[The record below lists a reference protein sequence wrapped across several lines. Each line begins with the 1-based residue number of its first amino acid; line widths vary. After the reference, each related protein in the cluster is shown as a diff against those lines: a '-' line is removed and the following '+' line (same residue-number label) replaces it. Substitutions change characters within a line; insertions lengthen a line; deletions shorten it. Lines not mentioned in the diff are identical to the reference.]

1 MNYLELL
8 AILLAIKSLCA
19 TCSNCHI
26 QVQCDNKTA
35 VCYVNNMGGSKSK
48 ECNALTKQ
56 IWEHY
61 ISHNFWLSATHLPG
75 CENTQA
81 DLESRQF
88 NDRTERILDPSTYK
102 IITLTLGTPT
112 IDLFASRLNKQCLS
126 YVSWRP
132 DPEAFFIDAFSVDWS
147 KIYFYAFTPFS
158 LIGRCLDNIQACK
171 AEGILVVPFWPS
183 QTWYPTGGHS

>member
-88 NDRTERILDPSTYK
+88 NDRTERILDPSTWESGWLSGY
-102 IITLTLGTPT
+102 LSGLPPLRAGVQFWPWPACG
-112 IDLFASRLNKQCLS
+112 LSFSRSQ
-126 YVSWRP
+126 P
-132 DPEAFFIDAFSVDWS
+132 DSRVFLQVLRFS
-147 KIYFYAFTPFS
+147 S
-158 LIGRCLDNIQACK
+158 LIKID
-171 AEGILVVPFWPS
+171 S
-183 QTWYPTGGHS
+183 QLIDI

>member
-1 MNYLELL
+1 MLCSD
-8 AILLAIKSLCA
+8 IKHGLYSGSHRRLC
-19 TCSNCHI
+19 
-26 QVQCDNKTA
+26 
-35 VCYVNNMGGSKSK
+35 M
-48 ECNALTKQ
+48 
-56 IWEHY
+56 
-61 ISHNFWLSATHLPG
+61 LSARCREPRP
-75 CENTQA
+75 
-81 DLESRQF
+81 SQF
-88 NDRTERILDPSTYK
+88 SPRLQVRVISTSNILFIYLFIYK